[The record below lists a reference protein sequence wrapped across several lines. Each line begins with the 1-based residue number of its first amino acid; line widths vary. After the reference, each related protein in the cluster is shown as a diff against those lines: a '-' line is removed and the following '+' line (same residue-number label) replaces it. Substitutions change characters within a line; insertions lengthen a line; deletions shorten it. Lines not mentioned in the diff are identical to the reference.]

1 MKICEIVGIM
11 EKIAPAELK
20 EDYDNVGLMVGSSSA
35 EVKKILIAL
44 DATLEVIDEAI
55 EAGAELIITHHPL
68 LFRKPSTITDDTLLG
83 RKIMTLIKNN
93 INLYSS
99 HTNFDSVKGGLNDTI
114 VEILG
119 FKNKKVM
126 DPSPIKGFEESG
138 LGRIVEADEPM
149 SLEDLILKIKNS
161 LGIKNLRYIK
171 GNNTGIKKIAIIN
184 GSGQDFFQMAVSL
197 GADCIITGD
206 TTYHFAS
213 DYKEVGINI
222 IDIGHFGSEWT
233 VFKTLSKKIYGE
245 LRKIGEIELVI
256 SKKSQDPYEFV

>member
-1 MKICEIVGIM
+1 MKICEIIGIM

-138 LGRIVEADEPM
+138 LGRIVEVDELI

-161 LGIKNLRYIK
+161 LGIKNLRCIK

-233 VFKTLSKKIYGE
+233 VFKTLSKRIYEE
-245 LRKIGEIELVI
+245 LSKIGEIELVI
-256 SKKSQDPYEFV
+256 SQKSKDPYEFV